1 MKNMRKA
8 LFVGAILVS
17 LSLVGCSKKTSKD
30 NTTTKPTETEET
42 TTTAAPVKVAMV
54 DFDSNGGSNVNSQ
67 MAIVGQ
73 LIPKPTDPERK
84 GHTFNGWYNG
94 EELWDFDKN
103 KLEAE
108 GNFTLKAKWTVNSYT
123 LTLSKNIEEAGTI
136 QGGGTIEYNSYAT
149 VSAKTNE
156 GYTFNGWFEG
166 DELAIWY
173 DKLTFLM
180 PARDLNYTARWSLN
194 KYTITLDNEAEGVTI
209 TGVNSGSEY
218 DYKSE
223 ITLTASNIPSG
234 YTLIWSR
241 SDGVI
246 EFGDTYTFNVPL
258 YDVTITAT
266 ARPFVKEGNKIYF
279 GTYPQTLVTDNTLIN
294 GLNTLAGTKPT
305 STDKYNWTDY
315 NYYIEGNVAS
325 YMFYQDIDYDDDGT
339 YDYRGVYFTQYRPA
353 WISDPSTEDNSYQD
367 NNGYTTNTIYWF
379 SYDPIEWDI
388 LTVSS
393 GKALLLANLILDSQD
408 YYSSNSNSSISHN
421 GGTGY
426 VNNYELSNIRK
437 WLNNDFYNTAFNDL
451 QKAVIV
457 ETTVDNSAASTE
469 ETASKYACNN
479 TLDKMFLLSY
489 SDLTNS
495 SYGLDSNNAR
505 QTKGTDY
512 AKAQGL
518 QAYVSYYGN
527 SCWWLRS
534 PHDTVNGAFC
544 IYYNGVFEGNI
555 IFITQRGVRPA
566 FWIKL

>member
-1 MKNMRKA
+1 MIKFRKA
-8 LFVGAILVS
+8 LLIGSIL
-17 LSLVGCSKKTSKD
+17 LGLTLVGCSKKTSKD
-30 NTTTKPTETEET
+30 NTTKQTKTEET
-42 TTTAAPVKVAMV
+42 TTTKAPVKVAMV
-54 DFDSNGGSNVNSQ
+54 DFDSNGGSTVNSQ

-73 LIPKPTDPERK
+73 LIPKPADPERK
-84 GHTFNGWYNG
+84 GHTFIGWYNG
-94 EELWDFDKN
+94 ENLWDFDKN

-108 GNFTLKAKWTVNSYT
+108 GIFTLKAKWTVNSYT

-136 QGGGTIEYNSYAT
+136 QGGGTIEYDSYAT

-166 DELAIWY
+166 DELAIWPAN
-173 DKLTFLM
+173 LTFLM
-180 PARDLNYTARWSLN
+180 PARDLNYTARWTIN
-194 KYTITLDNEAEGVTI
+194 KYTITLDDETEGVTI

-266 ARPFVKEGNKIYF
+266 ARPFIKEGNKIYF
-279 GTYPQTLVTDNTLIN
+279 GTYPQTEVEATAEN
-294 GLNTLAGTKPT
+294 GLISIEFDDSWT
-305 STDKYNWTDY
+305 SY
-315 NYYIEGNVAS
+315 NYYIS
-325 YMFYQDIDYDDDGT
+325 STISDYMFYKDVDTNGDGRF
-339 YDYRGVYFTQYRPA
+339 DYRGVYFTQYRPA

-388 LTVSS
+388 LTISS

-408 YYSSNSNSSISHN
+408 YYSSNSNTSFSHN

-426 VNNYELSNIRK
+426 CNNYELSNIRQF
-437 WLNNDFYNTAFNDL
+437 LNDNFYNTAFNGL
-451 QKAVIV
+451 QKALI
-457 ETTVDNSAASTE
+457 ETIEVDNSASSAE
-469 ETASKYACNN
+469 EKASKYACNN

-495 SYGLDSNNAR
+495 SYGLDSEIAR

-518 QAYVSYYGN
+518 QVYASYYGN

-534 PHDTVNGAFC
+534 PHDTVNGAYC
-544 IYYNGVFEGNI
+544 IYWDGVFEGNI

-566 FWIKL
+566 LWIEL

>member
-1 MKNMRKA
+1 MKNIRKA
-8 LFVGAILVS
+8 LFVGAILAS
-17 LSLVGCSKKTSKD
+17 LSLFGCSKKTSKD
-30 NTTTKPTETEET
+30 NTTKQTKTEET
-42 TTTAAPVKVAMV
+42 TTTKAPVKVAMV
-54 DFDSNGGSNVNSQ
+54 DFDSNGGSTVNSQ

-73 LIPKPTDPERK
+73 LIPKPADPERK
-84 GHTFNGWYNG
+84 GHTFIGWYNG
-94 EELWDFDKN
+94 ENLWDFDKN

-108 GNFTLKAKWTVNSYT
+108 GIFTLKAKWTVNSYT

-136 QGGGTIEYNSYAT
+136 QGGGTIEYDSYAT

-166 DELAIWY
+166 DELAIWPAN
-173 DKLTFLM
+173 LTFLM
-180 PARDLNYTARWSLN
+180 PARDLNYTARWTLN
-194 KYTITLDNEAEGVTI
+194 KYTITLDNETEGVTI

-266 ARPFVKEGNKIYF
+266 ARPFIKEGNKIYF
-279 GTYPQTLVTDNTLIN
+279 GTYPQTEVEATAEN
-294 GLNTLAGTKPT
+294 GLISIEFDDSWT
-305 STDKYNWTDY
+305 SY
-315 NYYIEGNVAS
+315 NYYIS
-325 YMFYQDIDYDDDGT
+325 STISDYMFYKDVDTNGDGRF
-339 YDYRGVYFTQYRPA
+339 DYRGVYFTQYRPA

-388 LTVSS
+388 LTISS

-408 YYSSNSNSSISHN
+408 YYSSNSNTSFSHN

-426 VNNYELSNIRK
+426 CNNYELSNIRQF
-437 WLNNDFYNTAFNDL
+437 LNDNFYKTAFNDL
-451 QKAVIV
+451 QKAII
-457 ETTVDNSAASTE
+457 ETIEVDNSASSTE
-469 ETASKYACNN
+469 EKASKYACNN

-495 SYGLDSNNAR
+495 SYGLDSQLAR

-518 QAYVSYYGN
+518 QAYASYYGN

-534 PHDTVNGAFC
+534 PHDTVSGAYC
-544 IYYNGVFEGNI
+544 IYWDGVFEGNI

-566 FWIKL
+566 LWIEL